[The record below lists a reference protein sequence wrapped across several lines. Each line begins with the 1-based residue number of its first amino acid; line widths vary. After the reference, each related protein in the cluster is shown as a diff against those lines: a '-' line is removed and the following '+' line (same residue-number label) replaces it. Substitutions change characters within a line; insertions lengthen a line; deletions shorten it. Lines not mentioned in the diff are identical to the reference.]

1 MIPASERK
9 TISRGRSG
17 NKSKDL
23 KNVKS
28 KPNISK
34 MFSDNSDIKDLIPVP
49 EVMKMGDLIPDLI
62 PALNPVDAIALDT
75 VQNLTI

>member
-17 NKSKDL
+17 SKSKDL

-62 PALNPVDAIALDT
+62 PDFNPVDAIALDT